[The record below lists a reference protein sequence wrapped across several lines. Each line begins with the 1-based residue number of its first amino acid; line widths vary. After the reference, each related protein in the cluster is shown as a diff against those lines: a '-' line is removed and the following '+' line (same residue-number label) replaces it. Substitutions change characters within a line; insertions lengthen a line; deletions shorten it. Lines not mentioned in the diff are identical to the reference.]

1 MSKDQSGA
9 NKLILGAIL
18 GGVAVG
24 TSAYFLSSKSGQAV
38 KEYSADKWH
47 HLKEQVEM
55 FLQSVMSTEQS
66 IVAQI
71 DEKADA
77 YTQKI
82 HDLKSQIVEQMKE
95 LGTEENKEKLKIFL
109 IGGVLGGMVGA
120 ATASCVS
127 LKAENKTA
135 CLTNADMKVDSMKST
150 VQEILRV
157 LDEKSSGSADHHLSN
172 TLQDILDFVSH
183 GIGLWQKMKETR

>member
-1 MSKDQSGA
+1 MSNNQSGA

-24 TSAYFLSSKSGQAV
+24 TSAYFLSSKSGQSM
-38 KEYSADKWH
+38 KEYSADKWQL
-47 HLKEQVEM
+47 LKDHVET
-55 FLQSVMSTEQS
+55 FLQSVMSKEQS
-66 IVAQI
+66 IVAHL
-71 DEKADA
+71 DEKADV

-82 HDLKSQIVEQMKE
+82 HDLKGQIVEQMKE

-120 ATASCVS
+120 ATASCVT
-127 LKAENKTA
+127 LKAENKTPF
-135 CLTNADMKVDSMKST
+135 LENAEMKVDSMKT
-150 VQEILRV
+150 TIQEILHV
-157 LDEKSSGSADHHLSN
+157 LDEKSSGPVDHHLPN